1 MKVLVLCD
9 DAWHPGEVIQRGLQF
24 LADEM
29 QPSTKMELLPRLH
42 EMEERAGERRSVS
55 ISKPGC
61 SEPLTPAL
69 SPLGRGEGEESK
81 GGREPQFEFEFISDA
96 SQWSPASLNNFPVVI
111 VAKGNHVS
119 SGNQVPWLTSGNQ
132 SAFQNFVR
140 NGGGLFAIHGG
151 VCYRD
156 LAEMRGVTGGAFL
169 HHPNQCPVTVEPK
182 PRHAL
187 TQGVEAFMEV
197 DEHYQMVLDDPHADV
212 FLRSRSRHGEQPAGW
227 TRTEGSGRVCVL
239 TPGHNPEV
247 WQNKNFQALLRNG
260 LRWLA
265 KLN

>member
-1 MKVLVLCD
+1 MKVQVLCD
-9 DAWHPGEVIQRGLQF
+9 DAWHPAETIQCGLQF
-24 LADEM
+24 VADEKH
-29 QPSTKMELLPRLH
+29 PSGNLELPRLH
-42 EMEERAGERRSVS
+42 EMEERVGVRRSVPVS
-55 ISKPGC
+55 ESCYSK
-61 SEPLTPAL
+61 PLTPAL

-81 GGREPQFEFEFISDA
+81 GGGEPQFDFEFITDA
-96 SQWSPASLNNFPVVI
+96 NQWSLASLSHFPVVI

-119 SGNQVPWLTSGNQ
+119 SSNQTPWLTSSNQ
-132 SAFQNFVR
+132 SVFRNFVR
-140 NGGGLFAIHGG
+140 SGGGLFAIHGG
-151 VCYRD
+151 ACYRD
-156 LAEMRGVTGGAFL
+156 VPEMRAVTGGAFL
-169 HHPNQCPVTVEPK
+169 HHPHQCPVTVEPK

-187 TQGVEAFMEV
+187 TQGVEAFIEI

-247 WQNKNFQALLRNG
+247 WRNANFQALLRNG